1 MLCTTNEWNNYSKS
15 SKHDLHFFL
24 LRLGYP
30 IYMIKHFLEKQS
42 TSDRKIH
49 ITYDIACLLAKHMK
63 VHVPYALNSYIFTR
77 VMLFNVLK
85 VFKKNNCDSRLEIF
99 LNFSKMCKC
108 TFCVQGC
115 TYSKRIGCQFFLF
128 KHVRCTNLNQISQF
142 MS

>member
-1 MLCTTNEWNNYSKS
+1 M
-15 SKHDLHFFL
+15 HFFL

-63 VHVPYALNSYIFTR
+63 VHVPYALNLYVYTI

-85 VFKKNNCDSRLEIF
+85 VFKKNCDSRLEFF
-99 LNFSKMCKC
+99 LILVKWASVRSVEGNRI
-108 TFCVQGC
+108 QGC

-142 MS
+142 IS